1 MRKFKRC
8 LLGVLQPEHDKI
20 VHSRSELVNV
30 LQFSGCSILE
40 VSILILSFVNVNF
53 GLILLLYHGELRG
66 FSMTSFNSSAVFY
79 YTNTWK
85 IDQILFLA
93 GTCLSG
99 LFSMEVSIRII
110 YLRKRFAQ
118 SPLEVVDSI
127 FVFVQICAVIV
138 LTIIKAN
145 IVICDACLCLSLFRL
160 VRLPRL
166 CFGLTNQE
174 SGKYRQTIAYFQR
187 EESFHQHTVN
197 NLQHRLDLNEVEI
210 NQLRQAF
217 QALQAGES
225 FSVEDSIYGGMHN
238 SSLPVMGLDLSF
250 ANDSCQRLPPL
261 NETFSLSQ
269 THLSPFDVKQANN
282 IYLRDEASRI
292 QHTNFQ
298 SDCKELNGVQN
309 RAYEGELDTGAE
321 LRELHRRLEHCG
333 NWVQKCDPDE
343 QESAF

>member
-1 MRKFKRC
+1 MNAC
-8 LLGVLQPEHDKI
+8 INHKI
-20 VHSRSELVNV
+20 I
-30 LQFSGCSILE
+30 FAPKKLE
-40 VSILILSFVNVNF
+40 FIVFNHMFGKLSVWKTTCRPLIEIATYTHLSCVKT
-53 GLILLLYHGELRG
+53 LRTISYSLLLL
-66 FSMTSFNSSAVFY
+66 
-79 YTNTWK
+79 
-85 IDQILFLA
+85 LFPK
-93 GTCLSG
+93 T
-99 LFSMEVSIRII
+99 
-110 YLRKRFAQ
+110 
-118 SPLEVVDSI
+118 
-127 FVFVQICAVIV
+127 
-138 LTIIKAN
+138 
-145 IVICDACLCLSLFRL
+145 
-160 VRLPRL
+160 
-166 CFGLTNQE
+166 GLTNQE